1 MDYEALARQFMECMH
16 TIRRAGPQK
25 PIEESMRG
33 EAFVIQFLSHHGDSV
48 LPSEISNIMGIS
60 TARIAAALNSL
71 ERKGWITRRIDTD
84 DRRRILVDLTSEGKA
99 HAEQHHRNMMENTIK
114 LLSMLGEEDARE
126 YVRLSKKLAEKVT
139 AQYRKTD

>member
-1 MDYEALARQFMECMH
+1 MEYEVLAREFMECMH
-16 TIRRAGPQK
+16 TIKKAGPQK

-33 EAFVIQFLSHHGDSV
+33 EAFVIQFLSHHGGSV

-60 TARIAAALNSL
+60 TARVAATLNSL
-71 ERKGWITRRIDTD
+71 EKKGWITRRIDTD

-99 HAEQHHRNMMENTIK
+99 HAEQHHRHMMENTIK

-126 YVRLSKKLAEKVT
+126 YVRLSRKLAEKVA
-139 AQYRKTD
+139 AQYKETD

>member
-1 MDYEALARQFMECMH
+1 MEYEVLAREFMECMH
-16 TIRRAGPQK
+16 MIKKAGPQK

-60 TARIAAALNSL
+60 TARIAATLNSL
-71 ERKGWITRRIDTD
+71 EKKGWITRRIDTD

-99 HAEQHHRNMMENTIK
+99 HAEQHHRHMMENTIK

-126 YVRLSKKLAEKVT
+126 YVRLSRKLAEKVA
-139 AQYRKTD
+139 AQYKETD